1 MGLFCSPEIEGWGGS
16 RKARVQTFSEKNFSI
31 TNVHFGVQKGLG
43 GRGLSIESRN
53 FLRNICHFQSNL
65 PFKSDFESHFTF
77 KNLSLNSPEMEGGEG
92 SSDQSPDFWWKDL
105 RSRPSP
111 DFTLW
116 SPEIA
121 KKGGE

>member
-1 MGLFCSPEIEGWGGS
+1 MRNLMRELVRKEEGS
-16 RKARVQTFSEKNFSI
+16 EYRVQT
-31 TNVHFGVQKGLG
+31 
-43 GRGLSIESRN
+43 
-53 FLRNICHFQSNL
+53 FLRNICHFQANL
-65 PFKSDFESHFTF
+65 PFRIDFESHFTLKF
-77 KNLSLNSPEMEGGEG
+77 LSLNSPEMEGGEG

-121 KKGGE
+121 QKGGE

>member
-1 MGLFCSPEIEGWGGS
+1 MICTGCLKKKGGHGRPESRLFLRKYFHYKCSLWSPE
-16 RKARVQTFSEKNFSI
+16 RV
-31 TNVHFGVQKGLG
+31 G

-77 KNLSLNSPEMEGGEG
+77 KNFSLNSPEMDGGEG
-92 SSDQSPDFWWKDL
+92 PSDQSPDFWWKDL